1 MVATT
6 KNAALWDVTRVPTF
20 RGIRP
25 LMFGSGIFRNVSA
38 VPDCTMYMSVDR
50 ILYKKNGYTFGS
62 LPAVCVLTLFW
73 IFTCSLFRFY
83 FRLLL
88 AITLIL

>member
-50 ILYKKNGYTFGS
+50 ILYKKKWLHFRQSAGC
-62 LPAVCVLTLFW
+62 VCSDIVLDMHLF
-73 IFTCSLFRFY
+73 FVQVLF
-83 FRLLL
+83 
-88 AITLIL
+88 